1 MAWSRPLR
9 KRGARIETFGPG
21 AEPQEETCR
30 PLRKRGARIE
40 TAFGLLAAALSFQV
54 APCESEGRGLKRNGA
69 MASKSVGQVAPCE
82 SEGRGLKQRRLQCW
96 DWDGAEAPCE
106 SEGRGLKLS
115 VSQHSGFQSLS
126 PLAKARG
133 AD

>member
-1 MAWSRPLR
+1 MFFDNLKHFDRSKIRPV
-9 KRGARIETFGPG
+9 RGNRLLNPCGCSSW
-21 AEPQEETCR
+21 EETCR

-96 DWDGAEAPCE
+96 DWDCAVAPCE
-106 SEGRGLKLS
+106 SE
-115 VSQHSGFQSLS
+115 
-126 PLAKARG
+126 
-133 AD
+133 